1 MGQAIGL
8 AIWRGS
14 SCLTLFE
21 ISAEY
26 LLYIPFFF
34 FFFLGITLAN
44 WFEKG
49 ENIHLSVVLV
59 TDIVNSEYAK
69 TFESSVTKIKD
80 V

>member
-21 ISAEY
+21 IPAEY
-26 LLYIPFFF
+26 LLYIPFF

-49 ENIHLSVVLV
+49 EKIHLSVVFV

-69 TFESSVTKIKD
+69 TFESSVTKIKG